1 MRAGGLT
8 LRANRGARVHGTSY
22 STPLIAL
29 DAVVLDTETT
39 GLDARIARVVQIGAL
54 RLSGG
59 SLDVAERYET
69 LVNPGDAI
77 PKAAVAVHGIT
88 DAMVAAAPPFADVA
102 PSLEA
107 FVGKSVVIGHTIGYD
122 LAVLGR
128 EYGLARKPMPRFRAL
143 DVRALGRL
151 AAPTLADHSLDRLC
165 EWLGIEIKGRHTAL
179 GDAEATGHV
188 FLALVPLL
196 RAKNIRTLAEAEAAS
211 RSLAEQEARTTG
223 GYAPAAGA
231 LPEERRALV
240 RLDSFPYR
248 HRVRDVMSAP
258 PIFAAPDMTV
268 REAVRLLIEK
278 RVSSAFV
285 RAPSGAI
292 GIVTERDVLRA
303 VDAGEVGLS
312 APLETIMKAPLQ
324 TVAADEFLYRAIGRI
339 ERLGFRHLGVTDA
352 GGEIV
357 GAVTTRNL
365 LRHRAATAIM
375 LGDGIDSA
383 ATPAALA
390 SAWARLTLMARDL
403 IEDSVDPGAI
413 SAVVSAEICA
423 MTRRA
428 AELAQ
433 ARLESEGSGP
443 PPVPYAVLVLGSAGR
458 GESQLAADQ
467 DNAIVYAEGSEG
479 GPEDRYFEA
488 LAKHMNETLDTAG
501 VPLCKGGVMARNRE
515 WRKSVADWQATI
527 DGWVERQRPRDLLNV
542 DIFFDCVPVHG
553 SASLGET
560 IWSHAYARG
569 YAARDFQN
577 LLIETARQRGSPF
590 TLLGRWR
597 TDEKGRIDLKRYGL
611 MPLFTAARVL
621 SIRHD
626 VRAHSTVD
634 RLQGI
639 AARGVATPAKVEWI
653 LDAHRLLLGAV
664 ISQQLVDT
672 EAGVPLSPR
681 VDLARLDKAEK
692 AGLKDA
698 LKAVED
704 ALDLISE
711 GRF

>member
-1 MRAGGLT
+1 M
-8 LRANRGARVHGTSY
+8 HGTGY

-39 GLDARIARVVQIGAL
+39 GLDARVARVLQIGAL

-59 SLDVAERYET
+59 TLHVGERFEA
-69 LVNPGDAI
+69 LINPGGPI
-77 PKAAVAVHGIT
+77 PKASAAVHGIT
-88 DAMVAAAPPFADVA
+88 DAMVATAPSFADVA
-102 PSLEA
+102 ASLEA
-107 FVGKSVVIGHTIGYD
+107 FVGRSIVIGHAIAYD
-122 LAVLGR
+122 LAVLAR
-128 EYGLARKPMPRFRAL
+128 EYGLARRAAPQLRAL
-143 DVRALGRL
+143 DVRALARL

-165 EWLGIEIKGRHTAL
+165 EWLNIEIRGRHTAL
-179 GDAEATGHV
+179 GDAEATGRA
-188 FLALVPLL
+188 FLALVPML

-223 GYAPAAGA
+223 GYAPSAAA
-231 LPEERRALV
+231 LPEERRALA

-258 PIFAAPDMTV
+258 PIFAPPDMTV

-278 RVSSAFV
+278 RVSSVFV
-285 RAPSGAI
+285 RAASGVT

-303 VDAGEVGLS
+303 VDQGEAGL
-312 APLETIMKAPLQ
+312 AARLDAIMKAPLQ
-324 TVAADEFLYRAIGRI
+324 CVGEDEFLYRAIGRI
-339 ERLGFRHLGVTDA
+339 ERLGFRHLGVA
-352 GGEIV
+352 NANGEIV

-365 LRHRAATAIM
+365 LRHRAATATM
-375 LGDGIDSA
+375 LGDEIDSA
-383 ATPAALA
+383 GTPAALA
-390 SAWARLTLMARDL
+390 SAWARLPLMARNL
-403 IEDSVDPGAI
+403 VEEEVDPRTIA
-413 SAVVSAEICA
+413 AVVSSEICA

-428 AELAQ
+428 AELAE

-443 PPVPYAVLVLGSAGR
+443 PPVAYAVLVLGSAGR

-488 LAKHMNETLDTAG
+488 LAKHMNEILDTAG

-515 WRKSVADWQATI
+515 WRKSVADWQATVAS
-527 DGWVERQRPRDLLNV
+527 WVRRQKPQDLLNV
-542 DIFFDCVPVHG
+542 DIFFDCVSVHG
-553 SASLGET
+553 VTSLGET
-560 IWSHAYARG
+560 VWEHAYAHG

-590 TLLGRWR
+590 TLLGRLR

-626 VRAHSTVD
+626 VRARSTVD

-639 AARGVATPAKVEWI
+639 AAKGLAAPDKVQWI

-681 VDLARLDKAEK
+681 VDLSRLDKAEK

-698 LKAVED
+698 MKAVEE
-704 ALDLISE
+704 AIDLIAE
-711 GRF
+711 GRL